1 MSKRTVLLAALAIV
15 LVLPLASFSLLFSSG
30 YSVPLGT
37 VSSFAVLAGSAIT
50 NTGSSTVVGNVGLSP
65 GSSNGLLP
73 ASVAGTIYVD
83 DPVAVQAQVD
93 NTAAYDSL
101 ENQTCTDSLTGTD
114 LGGLTLT
121 PGVYCFS
128 SAAQLT
134 GILTLNAQNNSNAL
148 FIFKIGST
156 LTTSSGSSV
165 LVINGGS
172 ECKVF
177 WQVVTSVTLDTN
189 TAFAGNIFALDSIT
203 LDTSASVSGRVLAQ
217 TGAVAMDTNKVDSSM
232 CQSGTTSTTT
242 VTSTVTAPATT
253 VTSTITSPTTT
264 TVTFNQTSTTTET
277 STITS
282 PTTTTITSTSPPIT
296 STTTQTVTSTETS
309 TVPTTTTVTSTVTS
323 PTTATVTAAQTTT
336 TVTLTQTSTTTATS
350 TIPTT
355 TTVTSTQISPT
366 TQTVTTTVTST
377 VASPTTTTATAT
389 QTVASTVT
397 STIISPITV
406 TVTETQ
412 QYTSTQTVTASST
425 NPCSQTFG
433 TSMLTVK
440 SIATNGTTIY
450 GYEVEAFCQGSHLV
464 SGFTPVTLT
473 LNNNEQYTVTID
485 QNYGSCSFAYWQNTG
500 SALPTTSVTISSNT
514 SLTAVYNC
522 RNIPSGPSVFVQ
534 TLDQN
539 GNVITGYYVRL
550 FDNGQEMN
558 DAYSP
563 ATFQLI
569 DGQTYSIET
578 SSYLSCTFSH
588 WQDTGSTNS
597 TRTTTASNNMQ
608 TFTAV
613 YACTTPGIGSVLL
626 GPVRSTSVSP
636 QLLISARDNS
646 VKSSGNTALTIH
658 WKIAQIEAPARAI
671 LW

>member
-1 MSKRTVLLAALAIV
+1 M
-15 LVLPLASFSLLFSSG
+15 
-30 YSVPLGT
+30 
-37 VSSFAVLAGSAIT
+37 
-50 NTGSSTVVGNVGLSP
+50 
-65 GSSNGLLP
+65 
-73 ASVAGTIYVD
+73 
-83 DPVAVQAQVD
+83 AVQAQVD
-93 NTAAYDSL
+93 NAAAYHSL
-101 ENQTCTDSLTGTD
+101 GIQTCTESLTGTN

-128 SAAQLT
+128 SAAALT

-148 FIFKIGST
+148 FIFQIGST
-156 LTTSSGSSV
+156 LTTASGSSV

-172 ECKVF
+172 ECNVF
-177 WQVVTSVTLDTN
+177 WQVVTSATLDTN

-242 VTSTVTAPATT
+242 TTVTSTVTAPATT

-282 PTTTTITSTSPPIT
+282 LTTTTITLTPSPVT
-296 STTTQTVTSTETS
+296 STTTQTVTSTTPPVTSIITQTVTSTETS
-309 TVPTTTTVTSTVTS
+309 TVPTTATVTSTVMS
-323 PTTATVTAAQTTT
+323 PTTTTVTAAQTTT
-336 TVTLTQTSTTTATS
+336 TVTSTQTSTTTATS

-377 VASPTTTTATAT
+377 VATPTTTTVTAT
-389 QTVASTVT
+389 QTVASSATTVT

-406 TVTETQ
+406 TATVTETQ

-425 NPCSQTFG
+425 NPCSQTLG

-450 GYEVEAFCQGSHLV
+450 GYEVEAYCQGSHIV
-464 SGFTPVTLT
+464 FGFTPVTLT

-485 QNYGSCSFAYWQNTG
+485 QNYGSRSFAYWQNSG
-500 SALPTTSVTISSNT
+500 SALPTTSVTMSSNT

-522 RNIPSGPSVFVQ
+522 RNVSSWPIVFVQ

-550 FDNGQEMN
+550 VDNGQEIN

-569 DGQTYSIET
+569 DGQTYSIAAER
-578 SSYLSCTFSH
+578 LS
-588 WQDTGSTNS
+588 
-597 TRTTTASNNMQ
+597 
-608 TFTAV
+608 
-613 YACTTPGIGSVLL
+613 LL
-626 GPVRSTSVSP
+626 HIQPLAGHR
-636 QLLISARDNS
+636 QN
-646 VKSSGNTALTIH
+646 
-658 WKIAQIEAPARAI
+658 E
-671 LW
+671 